1 MYANNSPIEEV
12 KTFFKQGSLL
22 SRLILINVAIFILAN
37 IINLFFWLTQSGID
51 PAGRESSSLFISWFA
66 LPSNVSEFS
75 LKPWTLFTYMFLQE
89 NFFHLFF
96 NMVMLYFGGR
106 IFSEYLNSAKLLS
119 VYVWGGVFGA
129 LLFVFTYNFF
139 PVFQREVFFSVPLLG
154 SSAAVIAILV
164 AIATH
169 VPNYYIN
176 LIIIGR
182 IRLKH
187 LAIFFIIIDILSI
200 QRGNAG
206 GHISHL
212 GGAIWGF
219 AYIWLTKNG
228 FAMNWN
234 FFKIPKYFFASRPR
248 KSYSNPSYHKRPVTD
263 EEYNKA
269 KIKQQKEIDLILEKI
284 SKSGYSSLTS
294 KEKELLFKSSNK

>member
-1 MYANNSPIEEV
+1 MYVNNSPIEEV
-12 KTFFKQGSLL
+12 KTFFKQRSLL
-22 SRLILINVAIFILAN
+22 SRLILINVAIFILAS
-37 IINLFFWLTQSGID
+37 IINLFFWLTQSGNDI
-51 PAGRESSSLFISWFA
+51 AVNQSNSLFITWLA
-66 LPSNVSEFS
+66 VPSNVSELL
-75 LKPWTLFTYMFLQE
+75 LKPWTLLTYMFLQE

-96 NMVMLYFGGR
+96 NMVILYFGGR

-119 VYVWGGVFGA
+119 VYIWGGIFGA
-129 LLFVFTYNFF
+129 LLFVFAYNFF
-139 PVFQREVFFSVPLLG
+139 PVFQREVLFSVPLLG

-169 VPNYYIN
+169 VPNYYVN
-176 LIIIGR
+176 LIIVGR
-182 IRLKH
+182 VRLKH
-187 LAIFFIIIDILSI
+187 LAVFFIIIDVLSI
-200 QRGNAG
+200 QKGNAG

-234 FFKIPKYFFASRPR
+234 FLKMPKFSFAGKPR
-248 KSYSNPSYHKRPVTD
+248 KVYSNPNYNNRPVTD
-263 EEYNKA
+263 EEYNRA

>member
-1 MYANNSPIEEV
+1 MYVNSSPIEEI
-12 KTFFKQGSLL
+12 KTFFKQRSLL

-37 IINLFFWLTQSGID
+37 IVNLFFWLTQSSID

-66 LPSNVSEFS
+66 IPSNVNELL

-106 IFSEYLNSAKLLS
+106 IFSEYLNSTKLLS
-119 VYVWGGVFGA
+119 VYIWGGLFGA

-139 PVFQREVFFSVPLLG
+139 PVFQREVLFSVPLLG

-176 LIIIGR
+176 LMIIGR
-182 IRLKH
+182 VRLKH
-187 LAIFFIIIDILSI
+187 LALFFIIIDVLSI
-200 QRGNAG
+200 QKGNAG

-219 AYIWLTKNG
+219 SYIWLTKNG

-234 FFKIPKYFFASRPR
+234 FFKMPKFSFASKPR
-248 KSYSNPSYHKRPVTD
+248 KVYSNPNYNKRPVTD

-269 KIKQQKEIDLILEKI
+269 KVKQQKEIDLILEKI